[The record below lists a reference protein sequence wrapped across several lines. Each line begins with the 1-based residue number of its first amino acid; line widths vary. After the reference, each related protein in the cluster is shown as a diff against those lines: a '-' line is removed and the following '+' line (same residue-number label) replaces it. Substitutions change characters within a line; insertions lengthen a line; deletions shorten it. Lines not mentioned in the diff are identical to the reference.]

1 MLRKIVEKFRQKA
14 ASYAAEKVE
23 IFPYGNL
30 DNSVAFSAGVL
41 ANYSEYESLYFTSVD
56 VSTAI
61 DLIAHYAMTEISFTG
76 SDSAVKQAEQFAR
89 EVNLRSRLIN
99 DMRMMLIY
107 GNAYEYIAE
116 DGSNLVLQSL
126 NPKKVAIKVDKYGEI
141 QAYTYQPGNSVDL
154 PPERV
159 LHFAYGRIGN
169 SPYGYSLV
177 HQVYDLIKLKQA
189 IERVAAVLAYR
200 MSHPLLHGKASPGK
214 VEKLRQVLENRIR
227 ENSSSVEKL
236 QILNQIVTD
245 KDAEITV
252 LSSQLDVSGV
262 VRVLEYLQNQV
273 DKALKV
279 PRIFYGEPEG
289 SNRASSYNQIRIF
302 RLFLDSLRSVV
313 KEELESK
320 LFPALGVDVEI
331 EFEEITTEEEMIWAD
346 IAAKLYQVGVLNLNE
361 AREYLGLPPLEP
373 EE

>member
-14 ASYAAEKVE
+14 SYAAEKVE
-23 IFPYGNL
+23 IFPFSNL
-30 DNSVAFSAGVL
+30 DNSVAFSSGVL
-41 ANYSEYESLYFTSVD
+41 SNYSEYEKLYFTSVD

-76 SDSAVKQAEQFAR
+76 SDSAVKQAKQFAR

-99 DMRMMLIY
+99 DLRMMLIY
-107 GNAYEYIAE
+107 GNAYEYIAG
-116 DGSNLVLQSL
+116 DGSEMVLQSL
-126 NPKKVAIKVDKYGEI
+126 NPKKVAIKIDRYGEI
-141 QAYTYQPGNSVDL
+141 QAYTYQPGTSVDL

-159 LHFAYGRIGN
+159 IHFAYGRIGN

-177 HQVYDLIKLKQA
+177 HQVYDAIRLKQA

-200 MSHPLLHGKASPGK
+200 MSHPLVHGRASPGK
-214 VEKLRQVLENRIR
+214 IKDLKQVLENRISEDR
-227 ENSSSVEKL
+227 STVEKL
-236 QILNQIVTD
+236 RIANHIVTD

-252 LSSQLDVSGV
+252 LSSQLDVSGI

-320 LFPALGVDVEI
+320 LFPLIGVDVEI
-331 EFEEITTEEEMIWAD
+331 EFEEITTEEEMVWAD
-346 IAAKLYQVGVLNLNE
+346 IAAKLYQAGVLDLNE
-361 AREYLGLPPLEP
+361 ARAYVGLPPLEQ
-373 EE
+373 EEE